1 MSFFEGERPSKS
13 SSSPTKKTIIIAIAK
28 KRIFTKLEYKIKE
41 ISIAIKKNA
50 TPPKIGTLPSCA
62 DLLPATS
69 DNLYLDAK
77 AINFGIVK

>member
-13 SSSPTKKTIIIAIAK
+13 SSSPTKKTIIIAIEK

-41 ISIAIKKNA
+41 ISIATKNA

>member
-1 MSFFEGERPSKS
+1 MSFFDGERPSKS
-13 SSSPTKKTIIIAIAK
+13 SSSPTKKTIIIAIVK

-41 ISIAIKKNA
+41 IIIDTKNA
-50 TPPKIGTLPSCA
+50 TPPKIGTLPLCA

-77 AINFGIVK
+77 EINFGIIK